1 MSSDVVVIGAGI
13 SGYAAALRLRHAG
26 ATVTLVTK
34 GMGGLALSP
43 GTVDVLGRLGGAA
56 GPAGPG
62 AGAGADERS
71 ARRAITHPYAAIDAS
86 DLLPQGHPYRAIGRR
101 ATEAGVDR
109 FAALVGPDLLT
120 ARPDCAAGGT
130 GAGEGG
136 STVNAGEGPA
146 NLWLPTALGAVRPTL
161 LVQPSMAASVLRDG
175 GRYLVVGLARL
186 KDFTAELVAGNLNRG
201 ELPGGGRVQ
210 ARALTVDFEAR
221 AGESD
226 TNAVGHARALDD
238 PSGID
243 HLARLLDGKVRDGET
258 VLLPAVLGLDRPGVF
273 RELAE
278 RLGAPVGEIP
288 LVPPSVP
295 GLRLEHR
302 LDRLAMAERVRVVMG
317 GRVVDRQVERG
328 RLVSVTSAAA
338 GRPLRHRA
346 GAFIL
351 AAGGFESGALAID
364 SYGTVTDTVLGLPL
378 AGVSADG
385 EENLR
390 RLIHRD
396 YWGAPQGL
404 FRVGVAVDECMRP
417 LGPDGTAA
425 LAGVHAVGG
434 VLAGAVRW
442 SEKSGEGIALGSA
455 EAACDAVLTE
465 LGGADSPERAGGVQA
480 ARADTGGH
488 DPDAGAAKTP
498 ESEDNL
504 EEQD

>member
-13 SGYAAALRLRHAG
+13 AGYAAALRLRRAG
-26 ATVTLVTK
+26 ASVTLVTK

-43 GTVDVLGRLGGAA
+43 GTIDVLGRLGGAA

-62 AGAGADERS
+62 AGADAEARS
-71 ARRAITHPYAAIDAS
+71 ARRSITHPYAAIDAS
-86 DLLPQGHPYRAIGRR
+86 DLLPEGHPYRVIGRR
-101 ATEAGVDR
+101 ATAAGVDR
-109 FAALVGPDLLT
+109 FAALVGPELLT
-120 ARPDCAAGGT
+120 ARPDGTAGGT
-130 GAGEGG
+130 GTGEDGATA
-136 STVNAGEGPA
+136 SSGEGPA

-175 GRYLVVGLARL
+175 GRYLVVGLTRL
-186 KDFTAELVAGNLNRG
+186 KDLTADMVAGNLNRA

-221 AGESD
+221 AGEND
-226 TNAVGHARALDD
+226 TNAVGHARALDE
-238 PSGID
+238 PAGVER
-243 HLARLLDGKVRDGET
+243 LVRLLAGKVRDGET
-258 VLLPAVLGLDRPGVF
+258 VLLPAVLGLDHPGVF
-273 RELAE
+273 QELAA

-302 LDRLAMAERVRVVMG
+302 LDRLASAERVRVVMG
-317 GRVVDRQVERG
+317 ARVVDARVERG

-338 GRPLRHRA
+338 GRPREHRA
-346 GAFIL
+346 AAFVL
-351 AAGGFESGALAID
+351 AAGGFESGALTMD
-364 SYGTVTDTVLGLPL
+364 SYGRVTDTVLGLPL
-378 AGVSADG
+378 AGAGADG

-404 FRVGVAVDECMRP
+404 FRVGVAVDAQMRP

-425 LAGVHAVGG
+425 LAGVHAAGG

-455 EAACDAVLTE
+455 EAACDAVLAE
-465 LGGADSPERAGGVQA
+465 LGHSPSNNTAALEADAATGRA
-480 ARADTGGH
+480 TG
-488 DPDAGAAKTP
+488 PAK
-498 ESEDNL
+498 SK
-504 EEQD
+504 EQD